1 MKAIKSFL
9 AAVILSSVIFCISSC
24 EKREEPQQNFTPP
37 KEQTVNKDQELK
49 QKEEFLRIKEE
60 QLKLWEE
67 RLMKSDP
74 NFGGTL
80 KDTITKTPEG
90 KDTLKAKEI
99 VTTKEKKLNEKEK
112 ELNKRLDNPK
122 VAINDYLEFIK
133 RGIGDDKTFDAN
145 MTKASQVWESRSPDA
160 FKKSYKSTKKFIVT
174 EEPTVVS
181 QKDGTASVKV
191 KVKQTFTGKDGK
203 EEEKESTVVYNL
215 SADKNGKW
223 KIKSNLVK

>member
-1 MKAIKSFL
+1 
-9 AAVILSSVIFCISSC
+9 
-24 EKREEPQQNFTPP
+24 
-37 KEQTVNKDQELK
+37 
-49 QKEEFLRIKEE
+49 
-60 QLKLWEE
+60 
-67 RLMKSDP
+67 
-74 NFGGTL
+74 
-80 KDTITKTPEG
+80 
-90 KDTLKAKEI
+90 
-99 VTTKEKKLNEKEK
+99 
-112 ELNKRLDNPK
+112 LDNPK